1 MINTCS
7 KLFLLLFL
15 YLSVFIFCLA
25 TQRRRIITHANAKS
39 KSEKFP
45 PPHQDGGLGYP
56 LGASQHI
63 DPANIP
69 DIPYSSTSFT
79 YSKGGGQQ
87 WSGPLVDPASA
98 GGPRRKKKNVVEGN
112 EPKSTGRRDISSSRA
127 RGK

>member
-1 MINTCS
+1 MPAPEANAE
-7 KLFLLLFL
+7 LQANLD
-15 YLSVFIFCLA
+15 
-25 TQRRRIITHANAKS
+25 RRRIITHANAKS

-63 DPANIP
+63 DPSNIPP

-79 YSKGGGQQ
+79 YSKGVGQH

>member
-1 MINTCS
+1 MYDLGFYN
-7 KLFLLLFL
+7 LFCVLK
-15 YLSVFIFCLA
+15 
-25 TQRRRIITHANAKS
+25 QRRRIITHANAKS

-63 DPANIP
+63 DTSNIPP

-79 YSKGGGQQ
+79 YSKGGAQL

-98 GGPRRKKKNVVEGN
+98 GGPRRKKKNAVEG
-112 EPKSTGRRDISSSRA
+112 TGRRDISSSQA